1 MKTQIESLINGE
13 KRIIRD
19 ASHSKYLT
27 AKKASS
33 HEGYAG
39 TNRNERMAI
48 ANQVIKENPDNL
60 VIEVKGKRY
69 KLDKVPDMYVSD
81 ITAEDFTII
90 TGNKPL
96 FEYEATFQ
104 LVITESMKVYI
115 DMLTRK
121 DNTKPFVQRGTV
133 YIDEAFVT
141 II

>member
-1 MKTQIESLINGE
+1 MKTQIDSLINGE
-13 KRIIRD
+13 KRIIRV

-39 TNRNERMAI
+39 TNRNKRLAI
-48 ANQVIKENPDNL
+48 ANQVIEENPDNL

-69 KLDKVPDMYVSD
+69 TLDKVPDMYVSD
-81 ITAEDFTII
+81 ISAEDFASI

-96 FEYEATFQ
+96 FEYEAAFHLT
-104 LVITESMKVYI
+104 ITNSMKVYI
-115 DMLTRK
+115 DMFTRK
-121 DNTKPFVQRGTV
+121 DKDKPFTQRGTV

>member
-1 MKTQIESLINGE
+1 MKTQIARLVNGE

-39 TNRNERMAI
+39 TNRNERLAI
-48 ANQVIKENPDNL
+48 ANQVIEENPDNL
-60 VIEVKGKRY
+60 IIEVKGKRY
-69 KLDKVPDMYVSD
+69 TLDKVPDMYVSD
-81 ITAEDFTII
+81 ISAEDFASI

-96 FEYEATFQ
+96 FEYEAAFHLT
-104 LVITESMKVYI
+104 ITNSMKVYI
-115 DMLTRK
+115 DMFTRK
-121 DNTKPFVQRGTV
+121 DKDKPFTQRGTV